1 MARSVDANGAAI
13 GRDSS
18 SWSVYLAAWADRWFR
33 WLLVFPAILLILA
46 LSIYPLAF
54 SLWVCF
60 VNYDFQIPGHAFV
73 GLQNF
78 TDVLADPI
86 FAVSLARTA
95 MLSVAD
101 VVIEFVL
108 GLFLALAMEERFRGR
123 ALLLLVFI
131 VPLFVS
137 PVIVGQ
143 FWSLLLQRPFGPTNY
158 ILGLFLGRPVEIS
171 WLTQS
176 PWNYVAIV
184 LADVWQWTPFM
195 FVILLSGLAA
205 IPSEM
210 YEAAKLDGATRWQ
223 SFWHLTLPQLTP
235 VILLAVT
242 FRLLDVVKLF
252 DVIYVMTGGGP
263 GTSTYTTSFY
273 LYQIGFQQ
281 FHLSQATAGSWIF
294 LALSAVI
301 IMALVRR
308 LLRPEA
314 V

>member
-13 GRDSS
+13 GRDLSS
-18 SWSVYLAAWADRWFR
+18 SSVYLAAWADRWFR
-33 WLLVFPAILLILA
+33 WLLVFPAVLLILA

-60 VNYDFQIPGHAFV
+60 VNYDFQVPGHAFV

-137 PVIVGQ
+137 PI
-143 FWSLLLQRPFGPTNY
+143 
-158 ILGLFLGRPVEIS
+158 IS
-171 WLTQS
+171 S
-176 PWNYVAIV
+176 
-184 LADVWQWTPFM
+184 DV
-195 FVILLSGLAA
+195 
-205 IPSEM
+205 
-210 YEAAKLDGATRWQ
+210 D
-223 SFWHLTLPQLTP
+223 
-235 VILLAVT
+235 
-242 FRLLDVVKLF
+242 
-252 DVIYVMTGGGP
+252 
-263 GTSTYTTSFY
+263 
-273 LYQIGFQQ
+273 
-281 FHLSQATAGSWIF
+281 
-294 LALSAVI
+294 SASI
-301 IMALVRR
+301 C
-308 LLRPEA
+308 E
-314 V
+314 